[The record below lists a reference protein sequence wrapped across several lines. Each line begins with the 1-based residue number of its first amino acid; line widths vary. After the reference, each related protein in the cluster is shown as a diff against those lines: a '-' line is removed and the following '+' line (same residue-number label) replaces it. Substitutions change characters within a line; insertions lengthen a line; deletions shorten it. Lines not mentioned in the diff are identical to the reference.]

1 MFNLKKYEAIIDISR
16 NMHMSE
22 RYDLAIIGSGP
33 YGLSEASDV
42 IKVRRSISQITEL
55 GFV

>member
-1 MFNLKKYEAIIDISR
+1 
-16 NMHMSE
+16 MSE

>member
-1 MFNLKKYEAIIDISR
+1 
-16 NMHMSE
+16 MSE
-22 RYDLAIIGSGP
+22 RYDLAIIGSDP
-33 YGLSEASDV
+33 YGLSEASYV